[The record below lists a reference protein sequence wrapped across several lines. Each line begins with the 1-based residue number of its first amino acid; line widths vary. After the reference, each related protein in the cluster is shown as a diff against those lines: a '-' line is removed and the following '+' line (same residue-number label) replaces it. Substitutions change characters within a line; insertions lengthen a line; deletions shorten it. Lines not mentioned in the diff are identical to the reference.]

1 MLNGIPLFCL
11 EAIFSN
17 ICYFD
22 IHVLDDG
29 DDEEQIIESVCNLNI
44 TNGDSEASQTPID
57 ASPSVSYAS
66 KGPMVQKRSRTNV
79 NASTAPYRKTNQKPD
94 IVLKERIG
102 VNKPNHQ
109 SENVLLDLELD
120 GIEEPKCNKGQFI
133 DVATFL
139 PELAQPTFDKQS
151 NISKNPVGDIKPTS
165 GGKPGI
171 PSLPDTSPTINDGA
185 AVVFPRVVIY
195 KKPTVLCMAI
205 PQVREKFN
213 INSISSCSLKHLSI
227 KSIIAIM

>member
-1 MLNGIPLFCL
+1 M
-11 EAIFSN
+11 
-17 ICYFD
+17 
-22 IHVLDDG
+22 
-29 DDEEQIIESVCNLNI
+29 CNLNI
-44 TNGDSEASQTPID
+44 TSGDSEASQATRD

-94 IVLKERIG
+94 IVLKERIAI
-102 VNKPNHQ
+102 NKANHQ
-109 SENVLLDLELD
+109 GENVLLDLDLD
-120 GIEEPKCNKGQFI
+120 GIEEPKCNLGQFI

-139 PELAQPTFDKQS
+139 PELAQTTFDKQ
-151 NISKNPVGDIKPTS
+151 SKNPVGDIKPTS

-185 AVVFPRVVIY
+185 AVVFPRVVVY

-205 PQVREKFN
+205 PQVREK
-213 INSISSCSLKHLSI
+213 IYL
-227 KSIIAIM
+227 

>member
-1 MLNGIPLFCL
+1 MLNGLFFL
-11 EAIFSN
+11 KAIFSN

-213 INSISSCSLKHLSI
+213 INSISSCSLI